1 MDKQEYRVGLYT
13 LFAEML
19 KEPTV
24 EFVQELP
31 DMAQYCREA
40 FAALGYNIPLV
51 AYQGWG
57 RWSGNIQAL
66 KDAYLRAFI
75 FPPDRRLVPVES
87 IYRQWTFD
95 ETAEVPIAKEKGYL
109 MSDAALHMME
119 LYKQY
124 GLEIPREFQS
134 MPDHLCLELEFAA
147 FLLERESAER
157 QAVYI
162 RDHLDWVGDL
172 YQDALNLDIPQ
183 FYREVVYVISL
194 FLAHELQAITEES

>member
-1 MDKQEYRVGLYT
+1 MNKQEYRIGLYV

-19 KEPTV
+19 KEPTE
-24 EFVQELP
+24 EFAQELP
-31 DMAQYCREA
+31 DMVQYCHEA
-40 FAALGYNIPLV
+40 FAALGYNIPLA

-57 RWSGNIQAL
+57 RWADDVQAL
-66 KDAYLRAFI
+66 KDAYLRAFV

-109 MSDAALHMME
+109 MSDAALHMLE

-124 GLEIPREFQS
+124 GLEIPREFRS

-147 FLLERESAER
+147 FLLEKESPTR

-162 RDHLDWVGDL
+162 REHLDWVGDL
-172 YQDALNLDIPQ
+172 CQDAFSLEIPQ

-194 FLAHELQAITEES
+194 FLEHELQAVAEAS